1 MGYPIQNGE
10 IFPGS
15 RDDRVRDMG
24 DEIMEKITFLVE
36 GESKTD
42 PDLIELLFSI
52 RDAMVEASNYRMF
65 PKIDPQYFREV
76 IFNMAAPSSQNFP
89 FHISELAREFA
100 RNGIL
105 EEGESLAELGHQAFR
120 MNKEPPTAPILIR
133 LIDNYFW
140 MGFYL
145 AREKWFTEA
154 LDIYR
159 LNKKK
164 LKKSQYQDELWN
176 KFLHWLSVS
185 EVSGWNESEHKINFE
200 IMMIK
205 FARGEI

>member
-1 MGYPIQNGE
+1 MGYPIQNGG

-15 RDDRVRDMG
+15 LDDCERDVG

-36 GESKTD
+36 DESKTD
-42 PDLIELLFSI
+42 PDFIELLFSI
-52 RDAMVEASNYRMF
+52 RDVLIEAANYRMF
-65 PKIDPQYFREV
+65 PKIDPQYFREI
-76 IFNMAAPSSQNFP
+76 IFNMTSPPSQNFS

-105 EEGESLAELGHQAFR
+105 EEGENLAELSQQAFR
-120 MNKEPPTAPILIR
+120 MNREPPTAPVLIR

-145 AREKWFTEA
+145 AGEKWFTKA
-154 LDIYR
+154 MDIYR

-176 KFLHWLSVS
+176 KFQHWLSVS
-185 EVSGWNESEHKINFE
+185 EVSGWNESQHKINFE